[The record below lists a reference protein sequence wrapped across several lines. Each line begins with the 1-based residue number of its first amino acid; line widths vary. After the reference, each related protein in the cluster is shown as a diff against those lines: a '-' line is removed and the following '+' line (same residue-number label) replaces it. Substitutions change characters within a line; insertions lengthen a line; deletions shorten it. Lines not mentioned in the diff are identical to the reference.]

1 MSDRRLRD
9 GQWKRRIARI
19 SRRMVAAGAL
29 CAVGLPCMVAELV
42 QTLPHLW
49 VSATAL
55 SLTLV
60 TAAMKSKQ

>member
-1 MSDRRLRD
+1 MRVRD
-9 GQWKRRIARI
+9 QQKNHRIARI
-19 SRRMVAAGAL
+19 SRRILAVIAL
-29 CAVGLPCMVAELV
+29 CAVAMPSMAVELV

-60 TAAMKSKQ
+60 TAASRPKN